1 MTEKGKY
8 RFLPNRISG
17 GICRMSGVCRRK
29 ATRFFAQESR
39 GIMKKGLS
47 IAVLIGLSVA
57 MLLGAGSP
65 DAGNTGAEEQKLL
78 PAKAEAVG
86 SIAVTM
92 VKDTNAK
99 GRLMEAAQEMEN
111 RRQEAA
117 SGLQEPGEI
126 LPDNTAEDAV
136 INSYLADS
144 VIIGDSIVL
153 GYRNYCMKSGN
164 EVLKGIKFLA
174 AGSFSAHNALWPV
187 SSESVHPLYQGAQRP
202 VWESVAMMGAKNVF
216 ICFGLNDL
224 NIDDDTIECYRQ
236 VIDNIVTASP
246 EVNIHII
253 SMTYTLKDKGV
264 GKLNNDNI
272 RDYNSRLAEM
282 AEENGWGFV
291 DLAAPLA
298 NEEGNLKPEY
308 CSDNFVHQTPKA
320 YDIWTETLH
329 AYLGNF
335 LAEKENDG

>member
-1 MTEKGKY
+1 M
-8 RFLPNRISG
+8 
-17 GICRMSGVCRRK
+17 
-29 ATRFFAQESR
+29 QESR
-39 GIMKKGLS
+39 EIMKKGLS

-65 DAGNTGAEEQKLL
+65 ESGRKKFL
-78 PAKAEAVG
+78 PVKTETVG
-86 SIAVTM
+86 GIAITM

-99 GRLMEAAQEMEN
+99 GRLIEAAQEMEN
-111 RRQEAA
+111 RRVEASAQEQA
-117 SGLQEPGEI
+117 SVND
-126 LPDNTAEDAV
+126 LPENTAEDAV

-187 SSESVHPLYQGAQRP
+187 SSESVHPLYQGEQRP

-224 NIDDDTIECYRQ
+224 NIDDDTSECYRQ
-236 VIDNIVTASP
+236 VIDNIVDAAP

-272 RDYNSRLAEM
+272 RDYNSRLAQM

-298 NEEGNLKPEY
+298 DEEGNLKPEY
-308 CSDNFVHQTPKA
+308 CSDNFVHQTAKA
-320 YDIWTETLH
+320 YDVWTKTLH
-329 AYLGNF
+329 DYLGNF
-335 LAEKENDG
+335 LAETEKSGK